1 MAVRIMKYVVLIF
14 SASIFFSMCASAKQN
29 NAKYDVLKYSSAI
42 SANEKYLVTLESY
55 TTNGITYHKKYESYL
70 YGIAGIFIDQ
80 EKVLLSEKS
89 IGFYFDKRENRKDR
103 LYLGVDILVD
113 ASNVID
119 QNDYEKNARAILKG
133 SLGQAMKVMNSCT
146 DILKESEVKGV
157 VVGFIWKRNDR
168 KELINIW
175 IMKEDMEMYF
185 KETLP
190 INELIIRS
198 SITNTDG
205 RIFRIAP

>member
-1 MAVRIMKYVVLIF
+1 MKYVLLIF
-14 SASIFFSMCASAKQN
+14 SASILFSMCASAKQN
-29 NAKYDVLKYSSAI
+29 DVKYDVLKYSSGK
-42 SANEKYLVTLESY
+42 SVNEKYLVTLDSY
-55 TTNGITYHKKYESYL
+55 TTNGINYHKKYESYL

-80 EKVLLSEKS
+80 EKVALSEKS
-89 IGFYFDKRENRKDR
+89 IGFYFDKRENKKDR
-103 LYLGVDILVD
+103 LYLGVDILVN
-113 ASNVID
+113 SSYVNE
-119 QNDYEKNARAILKG
+119 QNDYEKNARVVLKG

-146 DILKESEVKGV
+146 DILKEPEVKGV
-157 VVGFIWKRNDR
+157 VIGFIWRRNEK

-175 IMKEDMEMYF
+175 IMKEDMDMYF

>member
-1 MAVRIMKYVVLIF
+1 MKYAVLIF
-14 SASIFFSMCASAKQN
+14 SASIVFSMCASAKQKDD
-29 NAKYDVLKYSSAI
+29 KYDVLKYSSAKSI
-42 SANEKYLVTLESY
+42 NEKYLVTLESY
-55 TTNGITYHKKYESYL
+55 TTNGINYHKKYESYL

-80 EKVLLSEKS
+80 EKVSLSEKS

-113 ASNVID
+113 ASFINE
-119 QNDYEKNARAILKG
+119 QGDYEKNARSVLKG
-133 SLGQAMKVMNSCT
+133 SLSQAMKVMNSCT
-146 DILKESEVKGV
+146 DILKENEVKGV
-157 VVGFIWKRNDR
+157 VIGFIWKRNEK

-175 IMKEDMEMYF
+175 ITKEDMDMYF